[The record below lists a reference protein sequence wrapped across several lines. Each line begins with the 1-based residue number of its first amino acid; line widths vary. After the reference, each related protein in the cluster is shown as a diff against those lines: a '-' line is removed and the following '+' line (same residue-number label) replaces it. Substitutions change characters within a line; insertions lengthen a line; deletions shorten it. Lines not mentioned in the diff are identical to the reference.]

1 MNMTGNELKELLE
14 ASPGECHRQLM
25 KEYGRYVYAIVF
37 NKLRS
42 CGTREDIE
50 ECFCDVFTDIFLR
63 FEYDE
68 KYVSDIRGYIGTLAK
83 RKAID
88 RFRTLSA
95 ADLHNAHADEEEMA
109 ELVSDISVDELVD
122 GSELRRILLQK
133 IKELGEPDSTIL
145 MQKFYYERSSAEI
158 AKTVSMTASSVRSRI
173 TRAMGKLRIK
183 LAEAGITR

>member
-1 MNMTGNELKELLE
+1 MTGNELKELLA
-14 ASPGECHRQLM
+14 ASPEECHRRLM

-63 FEYDE
+63 FEYNE
-68 KYVSDIRGYIGTLAK
+68 RYVSDIRGYIGTVAK
-83 RKAID
+83 HKAID
-88 RFRTLSA
+88 RFRSLSA
-95 ADLHNAHADEEEMA
+95 AERYNAHADEDELA

-122 GSELRRILLQK
+122 GSELRRILLDK
-133 IKELGEPDSTIL
+133 IKELGEPDATIL
-145 MQKFYYERSSAEI
+145 MQKFYYNRKSSEI
-158 AKTVSMTASSVRSRI
+158 AESISMTASSVRSRL
-173 TRAMGKLRIK
+173 TRAMGKLRVK

>member
-1 MNMTGNELKELLE
+1 MTGNELKELLGT
-14 ASPGECHRQLM
+14 SPAECHRRLM

-50 ECFCDVFTDIFLR
+50 ECFCDVFSDIFIK

-68 KYVSDIRGYIGTLAK
+68 KYVNDIKGYIGTIAK

-88 RFRTLSA
+88 RFRVLSA
-95 ADLHNAHADEEEMA
+95 ANIHSAYTDEEEMA
-109 ELVSDISVDELVD
+109 ELVSDFSVDEHVD
-122 GSELRRILLQK
+122 SSELRKILLQK

-145 MQKFYYERSSAEI
+145 MQKFYYNRKSTEI
-158 AKTVSMTASSVRSRI
+158 AEAVSMTASSVRSRC
-173 TRAMGKLRIK
+173 TRAMEKLRGK
-183 LAEAGITR
+183 LAEVGITR